1 MSSEALA
8 PIFNCSS
15 PPIIVPVVTPGSA
28 DRSIS
33 GRVRNV
39 EVRALDTSGWLER
52 DGDEWILRK
61 SPERQG
67 YMLLVDAYRAE
78 KNEDGWALYQR
89 YLKDWR
95 KGRTSQSF
103 PLHLLPELVQ
113 KRQRGELSDDQQDPW
128 MIPPPKPTTG
138 APDRPADQE
147 PARAP
152 GKARP

>member
-61 SPERQG
+61 SLERQG

-113 KRQRGELSDDQQDPW
+113 KRQRG
-128 MIPPPKPTTG
+128 G
-138 APDRPADQE
+138 AQRRPARPVDD
-147 PARAP
+147 PAPQAHHGRAGPP
-152 GKARP
+152 G